1 MSTPTVGT
9 TNGFLQRLTAF
20 RERFGFAGALRKSV
34 DVILH
39 KVLRLSVF
47 TVVWL
52 EVKSLAELA
61 AADPQYEFRFLTA
74 DEVAKFSQ
82 DPTYYLEPV
91 MAERVRSGRE
101 VCYAA
106 LCGGRLAAFG
116 FYALHYVEP
125 QHASGVAM
133 SFPHDV
139 AFMTF
144 GLTHP
149 DFRGARLHGLI
160 MSGALKALGD
170 RGITKFAS
178 LVARS
183 NLASLKSCYRLGW
196 TSLGNMTIVGGKR
209 RSIGVYP
216 NAAKQLGIRFGRNAL
231 QHG

>member
-1 MSTPTVGT
+1 MATPTT
-9 TNGFLQRLTAF
+9 EASTSFLQRLTAF
-20 RERFGFAGALRKSV
+20 RERFGIAGALRKSV

-39 KVLRLSVF
+39 KVLHLSVF

-52 EVKSLAELA
+52 EIKSLAEMA
-61 AADPQYEFRFLTA
+61 PADPKFEFRFLTA
-74 DEVAKFSQ
+74 DEVARFSQ
-82 DPTYYLEPV
+82 DPAYYIEPV
-91 MAERVRSGRE
+91 LAERVRNGRE

-106 LCGGRLAAFG
+106 LCGDRLAAFG
-116 FYALHYVEP
+116 FYALHYIEP

-133 SFPHDV
+133 SFPPGV

-160 MSGALKALGD
+160 MAGALKALGD
-170 RGITKFAS
+170 RGVARFAS

-196 TSLGNMTIVGGKR
+196 ISLGNMTIIGGKR

-216 NAAKQLGIRFGRNAL
+216 NAAKQLGIRFGRKAL
-231 QHG
+231 QK

>member
-1 MSTPTVGT
+1 MSLQS
-9 TNGFLQRLTAF
+9 TNVSNSFIQRVNAF
-20 RERFGFAGALRKSV
+20 RERFGIRGALRKSR

-39 KVLRLSVF
+39 KILHVSVF

-52 EVKSLAELA
+52 EVRSIADMPPAE
-61 AADPQYEFRFLTA
+61 PQFEFRFLTA
-74 DEVAKFSQ
+74 DEVAAYSK
-82 DPTYYLEPV
+82 DPAYYIEPI
-91 MAERVRSGRE
+91 MAERVREGRE

-106 LCGGRLAAFG
+106 LAGDRLAAFG

-133 SFPHDV
+133 SFPSDV

-149 DFRGARLHGLI
+149 DFRGSRLHGHI
-160 MSGALKALGD
+160 MAGALKALSE
-170 RGITKFAS
+170 RGINSLAS

-196 TSLGNMTIVGGKR
+196 IGLDNMTIIGGKR

-216 NAAKQLGIRFGRNAL
+216 RAAKDRGIRFGRKAL
-231 QHG
+231 QRA